1 MKGSIVR
8 RGVALALLCAA
19 TLIGCGRQESE
30 PGDIERKAEP
40 ETPVQPGVSEPPP
53 EPDKETREKI
63 RTSIETMITAIE
75 EENDPMRNRMF
86 FELRIIGNESV
97 PALVELMKDDRVKV
111 REYAIHTVSYI
122 DHDWWIDPVIG
133 ILKNDAQASTRAMAC
148 RALARTQDTP
158 VLEEAGKRAIPALR
172 EALRNDEEVVQMDAA
187 FALGW
192 YGDSESRGLLE
203 ESARSS
209 SELVSFFA
217 KGALEDIEHAEKM
230 RAKKK

>member
-1 MKGSIVR
+1 MESDRMKMPSPRIVWTPGAR
-8 RGVALALLCAA
+8 VAGGALLLVLLATPGRAQGAA
-19 TLIGCGRQESE
+19 DTQ
-30 PGDIERKAEP
+30 
-40 ETPVQPGVSEPPP
+40 
-53 EPDKETREKI
+53 EKI
-63 RTSIETMITAIE
+63 RTSIETMVTAIE

-122 DHDWWIDPVIG
+122 DDERWIDPVIG
-133 ILKNDAQASTRAMAC
+133 VLKNDPEASTRAMAC
-148 RALARTQDTP
+148 RALARSQDTP

-172 EALRNDEEVVQMDAA
+172 EALKNDEETVRMDAA

-192 YGDSESRGLLE
+192 FGDSDSRGLLE
-203 ESARSS
+203 EAAKSS

-217 KGALEDIEHAEKM
+217 KQALEDIDHAEKM
-230 RAKKK
+230 RAHSTQ